1 MTPPDW
7 QSLLFVPAGVE
18 KHLASAIRLRP
29 DAIILDLEDAVAPA
43 AKEAARAAVRHAQT
57 QIKSA
62 GIGCVVRVNAGL
74 RAMLADMDAL
84 DLAATDAIIVPKCDG
99 VRGLENAAEMTG
111 GTIALIA
118 LIESPAALAQ
128 LSEIAAM
135 PACAGL
141 MIGSEDYA
149 ANLGVDPNGGALVH
163 VATQLGIAAC
173 RRGLLTVGFPGS
185 IANFR
190 DLDLYARQIAQGRA
204 MGMRAVA
211 AIHPA
216 QLPVIAA
223 AYAVTEAERGWAYR
237 VMAKAQ
243 TIETQGVVALEGE
256 MIDAPVIARARRILA
271 RYDLETKG
279 GPLEKS

>member
-7 QSLLFVPAGVE
+7 QSLLFVPSGVE

-43 AKEAARAAVRHAQT
+43 AKETARAAVRHAQT

-62 GIGCVVRVNAGL
+62 RIGCVVRVYAGL
-74 RAMLADMDAL
+74 RAML
-84 DLAATDAIIVPKCDG
+84 TD
-99 VRGLENAAEMTG
+99 
-111 GTIALIA
+111 
-118 LIESPAALAQ
+118 
-128 LSEIAAM
+128 IAAM

-149 ANLGVDPNGGALVH
+149 ANLSVDPNGGALVH
-163 VATQLGIAAC
+163 VAMQLGIAAC
-173 RRGLLTVGFPGS
+173 RRGLLTVGFPGP

-190 DLDLYARQIAQGRA
+190 NLDLYARQIAQGRA
-204 MGMRAVA
+204 LETRVVA

-223 AYAVTEAERGWAYR
+223 AYAVTEAELGWAYR

-243 TIETQGVVALEGE
+243 KI
-256 MIDAPVIARARRILA
+256 
-271 RYDLETKG
+271 
-279 GPLEKS
+279 